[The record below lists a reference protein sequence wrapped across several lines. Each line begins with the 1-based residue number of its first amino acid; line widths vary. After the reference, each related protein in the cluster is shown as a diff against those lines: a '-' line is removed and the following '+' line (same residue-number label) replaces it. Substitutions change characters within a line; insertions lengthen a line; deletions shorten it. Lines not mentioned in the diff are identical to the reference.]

1 MTTGADG
8 PLLLCYDGSGDAKH
22 AIERAGLLF
31 DGAHALVLTVWQPT
45 HALGSFAWAGATAT
59 MVDFFKLDRA
69 AAEDAGSVAND
80 GVRIAREAGLKAEP
94 VTVEATGPVWRT
106 ILEIADQHD
115 AVTIIIGSRGLTGAR
130 SMLLGSVSSAV
141 VHHADRP
148 TMVIHRPGHDDAD
161 KH

>member
-1 MTTGADG
+1 MG
-8 PLLLCYDGSGDAKH
+8 
-22 AIERAGLLF
+22 
-31 DGAHALVLTVWQPT
+31 
-45 HALGSFAWAGATAT
+45 
-59 MVDFFKLDRA
+59 DFFKLDRV
-69 AAEDAGSVAND
+69 AAEDAGRVAND
-80 GVRIAREAGLKAEP
+80 GVRIAQQAGLKAEP

-115 AVTIIIGSRGLTGAR
+115 VATIIIGSRGLTSVR

-161 KH
+161 VH